1 MIARVAQTC
10 FWLHRYLERAENT
23 ARLLQVSLHVAL
35 DVELPERELWQPVL
49 AVSGEERRFRSL
61 HGADALGD
69 AEMVQ
74 EFMVWEERNPV
85 SLVHSLRLARDNAR
99 TIRETISLEMWQALN
114 SCWLWMEDGRGRR
127 LYDRER
133 HAFYERVKTACQLF
147 HGLYHTTMLF
157 DEPFDFMRLGSLLER
172 ADQTARILL
181 AMYRPSQGRG
191 RADAPGDAARWL
203 ATLRSCSAIEPFMKR
218 TRGTLIGSAVA
229 GFLLYDERF
238 PRSVLHC
245 TGRAQVFLDRV
256 RGAEGAGGPHESARR
271 LGILVSRLRSAR
283 LDIVPDAGLTDE
295 LGALLDGIAGVG
307 EAITEDFFDMS
318 VPHAS
323 GEY

>member
-1 MIARVAQTC
+1 M
-10 FWLHRYLERAENT
+10 HRYLERAENT

-35 DVELPERELWQPVL
+35 DVELPEGELWLPVL
-49 AVSGEERRFRSL
+49 AVSDEEKLFRSL

-69 AEMVQ
+69 AEKVQ
-74 EFMVWEERNPV
+74 EFMTWEEENPV
-85 SLVHSLRLARDNAR
+85 SLVRSFHLARDNAR
-99 TIRETISLEMWQALN
+99 TIRETISMEMWQAVN

-127 LYDRER
+127 QYDRER

-157 DEPFDFMRLGSLLER
+157 DEPYDFMRIGSLLER
-172 ADQTARILL
+172 AEQTARILL

-203 ATLRSCSAIEPFMKR
+203 TTLRACSAVEPFMKR

-229 GFLLYDERF
+229 GFLLYDDRF

-245 TGRAQVFLDRV
+245 TNRAQVFLDRV
-256 RGAEGAGGPHESARR
+256 RGAGDAGDEHNSARR
-271 LGILVSRLRSAR
+271 LVALVRRLRSSR
-283 LDIVPDAGLTDE
+283 IDMVPDAGLTDE
-295 LGALLDGIAGVG
+295 LGILLDGIDGVG
-307 EAITEDFFDMS
+307 SAITEDFFSMS
-318 VPHAS
+318 LPHAS

>member
-85 SLVHSLRLARDNAR
+85 SLVHSMRLARDNAR

-114 SCWLWMEDGRGRR
+114 SCWLWLEDGRGRR

-172 ADQTARILL
+172 ADQTTRILL

-238 PRSVLHC
+238 PRAVLHC

-256 RGAEGAGGPHESARR
+256 RGADGSEAMHESARH
-271 LGILVSRLRSAR
+271 LGLLVGRLRSAR
-283 LDIVPDAGLTDE
+283 LDMVPDAGLTDE

-318 VPHAS
+318 LPQAS
-323 GEY
+323 GEH